1 MKTIRRVG
9 RIQPM
14 IAVEWYQANKA
25 QWKKLKNGEEIEV
38 PNDVFEGLKGV
49 KEVEVEVNFKKSK
62 KSKPVDFLESKFED
76 EEIDIPADIE
86 EDLD

>member
-25 QWKKLKNGEEIEV
+25 EWKKLKNGEEIEV

-49 KEVEVEVNFKKSK
+49 KEVEVSFKKSK

>member
-25 QWKKLKNGEEIEV
+25 EWKKLKNGEEIEV

-49 KEVEVEVNFKKSK
+49 KEVEVSFKKPK